1 MGTGPTSEMASLAK
15 CSRPQRHCH
24 WPRGAIFSNETT
36 SDHKVDQQTTICNPS
51 RLSVALKLQGF
62 EKGNNIH
69 IVTNNNI
76 HYHSL
81 LLAVWRLGGV
91 TSCGDSAL
99 NAETIQYQV
108 MQNMLQ
114 IQL

>member
-1 MGTGPTSEMASLAK
+1 MSLIK
-15 CSRPQRHCH
+15 Q
-24 WPRGAIFSNETT
+24 I
-36 SDHKVDQQTTICNPS
+36 VCNHS
-51 RLSVALKLQGF
+51 RLSAALKLQGF
-62 EKGNNIH
+62 EKGDKIH

-114 IQL
+114 IQVQ